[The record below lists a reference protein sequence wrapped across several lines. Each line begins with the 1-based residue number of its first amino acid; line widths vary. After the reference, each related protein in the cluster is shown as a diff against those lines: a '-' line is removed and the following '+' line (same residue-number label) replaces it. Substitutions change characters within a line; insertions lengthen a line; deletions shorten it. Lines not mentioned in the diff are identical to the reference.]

1 MKRRDRQKR
10 DLPRQVSTEEL
21 RLRGEVDRLR
31 REAVLAKRNASN
43 GSRAGSGARET
54 EVAGLRQQVVELT
67 ETRQRLSRLYFNQ
80 VEENRKR
87 ALKLRQILEN
97 IGEINAGLELEAMLT
112 RLAETIRATLGFRV
126 ALIRLREPGS
136 EVLKACAFAGLDEA
150 ARAGLAA
157 TDVRLEDFLSWLREE
172 FRVSRSYF
180 ISHAHAFNE
189 TLPAGYTPD
198 LGPREEWEWHPK
210 DVLIVP
216 LFNRDG
222 ELVAYFSVDDPVDR
236 LVPSTETI
244 EMLEIFGHHAVVA
257 IENARLYR
265 QAERYAREL
274 EEAGRRMKEVHTLRT
289 NFVSTVSHELRT
301 PLTAIRAYVETLLG
315 LPAEELPRE
324 KVTQFLGVIS
334 EESDRLARLIESILD
349 LNRLD
354 AGTARQVRQTVELA
368 EVVEET
374 IRLLA
379 PAAELRRVQVKA
391 VVEMA
396 DTVLSADRDQI
407 RQLALHLG
415 SNAIKF
421 TPDGGVVTFVLKG
434 DTREI
439 TLAVEDTGIGIP
451 APALEK
457 VFERFYQVDTSPG
470 RPHGGVGLGLAI
482 CKSIVDSHGGRVFAE
497 STPGQGS
504 RFTAV
509 LPRRIAAR
517 VVVRPRSAAK
527 PALEEVL
534 RMAVEMVAQVMN
546 VRVVSML
553 SLEPE
558 GDLVVEA
565 AMGLDEGILRDIRIQ
580 SGTGVA
586 GWVVEHRHP
595 VCVTRPEDRAEVA
608 GSGRAHYESGTFLS
622 VPLEGEQGPIGV
634 LNVTDPI
641 SRAPFRAEECHLLLQ
656 LAERVA
662 IAWQSARRAVAA
674 GPNGTDGRRAA
685 DVANQLRDALEL
697 VGTGV
702 ASPGR
707 ARMARALAR
716 SIGLTESE
724 IGAISYTADVETAS
738 DGAAAV
744 PAGAPD
750 SMSLVRDVAL
760 SQHEW
765 WDGTGYPRGLRAA
778 EIPAGGRI
786 LAVVDAYE
794 RMTVGRPNRPARSK
808 TQALEEI
815 RRLRGRQFDPNVV
828 DAFERLIPVLEGTHE
843 TPEPETRAAGIATQ
857 GGD

>member
-1 MKRRDRQKR
+1 MRRRDRAKR
-10 DLPRQVSTEEL
+10 EARREVSNEEL
-21 RLRGEVDRLR
+21 KLRSEIDWLR
-31 REAVLAKRNASN
+31 REAVNAKRDGSN
-43 GSRAGSGARET
+43 GSNAALGTQDAELASLRKQ
-54 EVAGLRQQVVELT
+54 VAELT

-87 ALKLRQILEN
+87 AQKLHQILEN
-97 IGEINAGLELEAMLT
+97 IGEINAGLDLEAMLG

-126 ALIRLREPGS
+126 ALVRLREPGS
-136 EVLKACAFAGLDEA
+136 DALKACAFAGIDAA
-150 ARAGLAA
+150 ARATLAA
-157 TDVRLEDFLSWLREE
+157 ADVRLEDFLSWLREE

-180 ISHAHAFNE
+180 ISHANAFSE
-189 TLPAGYTPD
+189 TLPAGHTPN
-198 LGPREEWEWHPK
+198 LGPREEWEWHPN
-210 DVLIVP
+210 DVLLVP
-216 LFNRDG
+216 LYNRDG
-222 ELVAYFSVDDPVDR
+222 ELLAYFSVDDPVDR

-274 EEAGRRMKEVHTLRT
+274 EEAGRRMKEVHALRT

-315 LPAEELPRE
+315 LSPEELPRE
-324 KVTQFLGVIS
+324 KVTQFLGIIS
-334 EESDRLARLIESILD
+334 DESDRLARLIESILD

-354 AGTARQVRQTVELA
+354 AGSTRQTRQPVDLA
-368 EVVEET
+368 EVAEET
-374 IRLLA
+374 VRLLA

-391 VVEMA
+391 AIETA
-396 DTVLSADRDQI
+396 DTRLSADRDQI

-415 SNAIKF
+415 SNAVKF
-421 TPDGGVVTFVLKG
+421 TPEGGVVTFVLKG

-439 TLAVEDTGIGIP
+439 TLSVEDTGIGIP
-451 APALEK
+451 APALER

-482 CKSIVDSHGGRVFAE
+482 CKSIVDSHGGRIFAE

-509 LPRRIAAR
+509 LPRRMAAR
-517 VVVRPRSAAK
+517 VDVRPRSAAK

-534 RMAVEMVAQVMN
+534 RMAVEMVAEVMS
-546 VRVVSML
+546 VRVVSVL
-553 SLEPE
+553 ALEPE

-565 AMGLDEGILRDIRIQ
+565 AMGLDEGILRDIRIKA
-580 SGTGVA
+580 GTGVA

-662 IAWQSARRAVAA
+662 VAWESARRASAA
-674 GPNGTDGRRAA
+674 GPGGANGRRAE
-685 DVANQLRDALEL
+685 DVAMELRDALEL
-697 VGTGV
+697 VGSGA
-702 ASPGR
+702 ASPDR
-707 ARMARALAR
+707 ARMARGLAR
-716 SIGLTESE
+716 SVGLTESE
-724 IGAISYTADVETAS
+724 IGAISYAAGLEMAE
-738 DGAAAV
+738 GAAAA
-744 PAGAPD
+744 PAGTVE
-750 SMSLVRDVAL
+750 SMSLMRDVAL

-765 WDGTGYPRGLRAA
+765 WDGTGYPRGLRAE

-794 RMTVGRPNRPARSK
+794 RMTVGRPHRPARSRE
-808 TQALEEI
+808 QAIEEI
-815 RRLRGRQFDPNVV
+815 RRLRGRQFDPGMV
-828 DAFERLIPVLEGTHE
+828 DAFERLIPVLEGTSE
-843 TPEPETRAAGIATQ
+843 QPDPETREAGVATQ